1 MHRHSFGPLGRWP
14 HSHDFLGARHD
25 ENERRTW
32 AVVALTAVMMVAEI
46 VGGALLGS
54 MALIAD
60 GWHMATH
67 AGALAVAARA
77 YRHARR
83 HAEDERFGFGT
94 GKVGDLAAYSSALVL
109 AVIAVLIGY
118 ESALRLVSP
127 VAISF
132 DQAIAIATAGLAV
145 NLASAWL
152 LRERHDHHVH
162 DYVRS
167 GAPAHDAGDGRSH
180 MHGHGHHHHRDH
192 NLRAAYAHVLGDAL
206 TSVLAIVALLAG
218 RLFGWV
224 WMDAAMGL
232 VGAAIIAYWAAGL
245 LFASGA
251 ILLDTVPDQQL
262 VSQLRRR
269 LEQGGDRVVDLHLWR
284 LGPGHLA
291 LVTSVLSHDP
301 QPPEVYKARLAGCAG
316 LSHVTVEV
324 HACQDAPRLQP
335 AAGPRRG

>member
-1 MHRHSFGPLGRWP
+1 MHSHSLGHWP
-14 HSHDFLGARHD
+14 HSHNFLGARHD

-32 AVVALTAVMMVAEI
+32 AVVALTAAMMVAEI
-46 VGGALLGS
+46 AGGALLGS

-67 AGALAVAARA
+67 AGALAVAALA
-77 YRHARR
+77 YRLARR
-83 HAEDERFGFGT
+83 HAENERFAFGT

-132 DQAIAIATAGLAV
+132 DQAIAIATVGLAV

-152 LRERHDHHVH
+152 LREPEHGPVH
-162 DYVRS
+162 P
-167 GAPAHDAGDGRSH
+167 GAHAHEADDGRNRWPPSQTH
-180 MHGHGHHHHRDH
+180 AHRHGHHHHDH
-192 NLRAAYAHVLGDAL
+192 NLRAAYAHVLADAL

-245 LFASGA
+245 LLSSGA
-251 ILLDTVPDQQL
+251 VLLDTVPDQQL
-262 VSQLRRR
+262 AGQLRRR

-291 LVTSVLSHDP
+291 LVASVVSHDP
-301 QPPEVYKARLAGCAG
+301 QPPEVYKARLAACAN

-324 HACQDAPRLQP
+324 HACHDRARAQP
-335 AAGPRRG
+335 AAIRS